1 MSDHSGYG
9 CGMRACRS
17 SMRGMIERLMSGV
30 LAAYDELLAD
40 DSSAVNQVRSLQLLF
55 DLKFL
60 ANVLTTNHDD
70 SEVSLLTAS
79 SLLFT
84 SISLRCHVLYISIA
98 CS

>member
-1 MSDHSGYG
+1 
-9 CGMRACRS
+9 
-17 SMRGMIERLMSGV
+17 MRGMIERLMSGV

-60 ANVLTTNHDD
+60 ASVLTTNHDD

-79 SLLFT
+79 SL
-84 SISLRCHVLYISIA
+84 
-98 CS
+98 